1 MGQRIR
7 ARAVVIG
14 LFLAAL
20 TCAITPFNNAYLNA
34 TPLAGGHFPLAPFLI
49 LLLLTAVAAALG
61 RRRQST
67 PVLTG
72 QELLVIWVL
81 MVIVSGIAY
90 TGLVRTFFINI
101 TAPYEFATVGNRWD
115 EVLKPLLPRAWYP
128 QDEAAIQVLYNG
140 LEGGRDLA
148 WWEVVRSIPWR
159 VWLPPLMTWGCFV
172 LLCYWVMLCLVNLFS
187 QQWVANEKMNFAL
200 LRVPQMME
208 EALTEHRLGRFFADR
223 FLLLGL
229 LAAVALHVV
238 NGLHFYFPE
247 VPQIPTLILA
257 GPYFPKYGLFSGF
270 QKLKIYIY
278 PAFVGFAFL
287 TTRQIALSFWL
298 FYLLGGLGSGLL
310 SALGYNIPAA
320 ALGTTFGP
328 TLARVEETQV
338 IGATFVCFVF
348 ILWLARHHLSQ
359 VLRQAFS
366 SVKSPPAEAE
376 YFSGR
381 LSLWGLV
388 IGIVCLVV
396 WCRYYGMPL
405 RVILPL
411 VAVFCI
417 VMVVASRVVC
427 QGGVAYYT
435 LNAAPTDAL
444 IPFVGSRF
452 FGPVG
457 LLMAAVMQK
466 VLFVDLRESLMP
478 SLVHGAKI
486 KEGVR
491 NGRLLLVGVIAALV
505 IGVAVSFVA
514 MLALCH
520 KYGMRELSLEWATQT
535 SVGVYDDVQR
545 LLEMPTEPRKW
556 VILFSLVG
564 AGVMVLLVLLYQG
577 FYWWPVH
584 PIGYLTAYSSAMQIL
599 WFSFLVG
606 WLCNHLT
613 LRYGGVGLF
622 NRVRFLFVGLIIGD
636 FAMGGIWALVGLFAR
651 SSYQV
656 LPS

>member
-1 MGQRIR
+1 MGL
-7 ARAVVIG
+7 V
-14 LFLAAL
+14 LAAVI
-20 TCAITPFNNAYLNA
+20 CAITPFNNAYLNA
-34 TPLAGGHFPLAPFLI
+34 TPLAGGHFPLAPFLL
-49 LLLLTAVAAALG
+49 LLLLTAAAAVLG
-61 RRRQST
+61 RLREST
-67 PVLTG
+67 PLLTG
-72 QELLVIWVL
+72 HELLVIWVL

-101 TAPYEFATVGNRWD
+101 TAPYQFATVGNRWE
-115 EVLKPLLPRAWYP
+115 EVLQPLLPGAWYP
-128 QDEAAIQVLYNG
+128 QDAAAIQVLYNG

-148 WWEVVRSIPWR
+148 WWEVIQSIPWR
-159 VWLPPLMTWGCFV
+159 IWLPPLITWGCFV

-200 LRVPQMME
+200 LRVPQLLE
-208 EALTEHRLGRFFADR
+208 ESLAGHRLGQLFADR

-229 LAAVALHVV
+229 FVAVALHVV

-270 QKLKIYIY
+270 QKLKIYLY

-287 TTRQIALSFWL
+287 TTRQIALSFWF
-298 FYLLGGLGSGLL
+298 FYLLGGLLSGLL
-310 SALGYNIPAA
+310 SVLGYSVPAA
-320 ALGTTFGP
+320 ASGTTFGP
-328 TLARVEETQV
+328 TLARPEETQM
-338 IGATFVCFVF
+338 IGATVVFFLF
-348 ILWLARHHLSQ
+348 ILWLGRHHLSQ

-366 SVKSPPAEAE
+366 SARIAPAEAE

-388 IGIVCLVV
+388 IGVACLTA

-405 RVILPL
+405 RVIFPL
-411 VAVFCI
+411 LGVFYI

-427 QGGVAYYT
+427 QGGVAYFT
-435 LNAAPTDAL
+435 LTAAPTDAL

-491 NGRLLLVGVIAALV
+491 NGRLLLAGVIAALV

-520 KYGMRELSLEWATQT
+520 KYGIRELSLEWATQT
-535 SVGVYDDVQR
+535 SVGVYEDVQR
-545 LLEMPTEPRKW
+545 LLEMPTEARKW
-556 VILFSLVG
+556 VILFSSVG
-564 AGVMVLLVLLYQG
+564 AGVMLLLVLVYQG

-584 PIGYLTAYSSAMQIL
+584 PIGYLATYSSAMHIL

-622 NRVRFLFVGLIIGD
+622 QRVRFLFVGLIIGD
-636 FAMGGIWALVGLFAR
+636 FVMAGIWALVGLFAG

>member
-1 MGQRIR
+1 
-7 ARAVVIG
+7 VI
-14 LFLAAL
+14 
-20 TCAITPFNNAYLNA
+20 CAITPFNNVYLKA

-49 LLLLTAVAAALG
+49 LLLLTGAASILG
-61 RRRQST
+61 RHRQPS
-67 PVLTG
+67 PALTG

-81 MVIVSGIAY
+81 MVVVSGIAY

-101 TAPYEFATVGNRWD
+101 TAPYQFATVGNRWQ
-115 EVLKPLLPRAWYP
+115 EVLQPLLPRAWYP
-128 QDEAAIQVLYNG
+128 QDVAAIQALYNG
-140 LEGGRDLA
+140 LEGGRDMA
-148 WWEVVRSIPWR
+148 WWGVIWSIPWR

-208 EALTEHRLGRFFADR
+208 QALAEHRLGGFFADR

-229 LAAVALHVV
+229 TVAAALHIV

-270 QKLKIYIY
+270 QKLKIYLY

-287 TTRQIALSFWL
+287 TTQQIALSFWL
-298 FYLLGGLGSGLL
+298 FYLLGGLLSGIL
-310 SALGYNIPAA
+310 SVLGYSVPAA
-320 ALGTTFGP
+320 ALGITFGP
-328 TLARVEETQV
+328 TLARVEETQM
-338 IGATFVCFVF
+338 IGATVVFFLF
-348 ILWLARHHLSQ
+348 ILWLGRHHISQ

-366 SVKSPPAEAE
+366 SAKIAPAEAE

-381 LSLWGLV
+381 LSIWGLV
-388 IGIVCLVV
+388 MGVACLVV

-411 VAVFCI
+411 LGVFYI

-435 LNAAPTDAL
+435 LNMAPTDAL
-444 IPFVGSRF
+444 IPVVGSRC

-466 VLFVDLRESLMP
+466 LLFVDLRESLMP
-478 SLVHGAKI
+478 SLVHGTKI

-491 NGRLLLVGVIAALV
+491 NGRLLLAGVIIALV
-505 IGVAVSFVA
+505 IGVVVSFVA
-514 MLALCH
+514 MLALCY
-520 KYGMRELSLEWATQT
+520 KYGIRELSLEWATQT

-545 LLEMPTEPRKW
+545 LLEMPTDPRKW
-556 VILFSLVG
+556 VILFSSVG
-564 AGVMVLLVLLYQG
+564 AGVMLLLVLLYQG

-584 PIGYLTAYSSAMQIL
+584 PIGYLTTYSSAMHIL
-599 WFSFLVG
+599 WFSFLTG
-606 WLCNHLT
+606 WLCNHLA

-622 NRVRFLFVGLIIGD
+622 KRVRFLFVGLIIGD
-636 FAMGGIWALVGLFAR
+636 FVMAGIWALVGLFAG